1 MKKVIALMMLLVLP
15 LSAAAATDE
24 VFINP
29 PNPDAISAKEKEEL
43 RRYQVE
49 VVQYLNQAGADVD
62 IVRRGGNLGLKPKN
76 KTTEELIAI
85 VNKKVKKDGKK
96 LDVSTIN
103 KLPNR

>member
-1 MKKVIALMMLLVLP
+1 MKKVVALVILLVLP
-15 LSAAAATDE
+15 LSATAATDE

-29 PNPDAISAKEKEEL
+29 PNPDTISAKDKEEL

-49 VVQYLNQAGADVD
+49 VVQYLNQAGVDVD

-76 KTTEELIAI
+76 KTTDELIA
-85 VNKKVKKDGKK
+85 VVVKKLKKDGKK
-96 LDVSTIN
+96 LDVSTTN